1 MNVLHKVTLQS
12 LRQNRTRTIV
22 TIIGIILSTAMLCAV
37 TTFTSSFQQYLLDG
51 YIYSFGS
58 WYVGQKSLPYNQ
70 CQQLSQTEGVA
81 KTVYLQQLGYAET
94 NTSLSESTP
103 YLYVLGLSPQD
114 TDLLPLH
121 LSQGRLPTS
130 PDEIVLT
137 QSFLDNS
144 SHIYQVGD
152 TLTLGLGQR
161 MSDGLALG
169 EQNPYN
175 FEEGETLE
183 VRETRTYTV
192 VGICEFW
199 GLDTY
204 SNPAYTVFTAADPN
218 LSDDTLCNVY
228 LSLED
233 AHQVY
238 TFQQDHNLEETNSNV
253 LMYSGI
259 SRYGNFYAVIYR
271 LATIVL
277 VMIVAASVILIYNAF
292 AISVSERTRQ
302 FGLLSSLG
310 ATKKQMRKM
319 VRFEALVLSAIG
331 VPLGVLSGILGIGI
345 TLHFLGDL
353 FASLRSTSA
362 VSMELHVS
370 WLGVL
375 IAVVLGVVTVLLSA
389 WIPSRRATKVSA
401 MEAIRQSQ
409 DIHATKKLVR
419 PSLLT
424 RKLFGLPGVLGVKY
438 YKRSAKKYRTTV
450 FSLFLSVVLFVSA
463 SSFSSSLAQSVSGA
477 FGGDTYDLRLSFSPS
492 KLDVTPQQLQQQL
505 KNLSSVDDAALVV
518 EFSLAGAY
526 RPEDV
531 TQQMWNLSTPIQ
543 GTVYQSLTV
552 SFVDD
557 DTYQALC
564 QERKLDPASTSGI
577 AFDGITAFDE
587 QQEKFV
593 HLDQLSNPTSLTA
606 LTFDSIPNH
615 YWNGPL
621 EGEDE
626 TTQMQA
632 IDADTGESTFYPL
645 EQVSHTISLNVSSV
659 QADWPYFL
667 ANEGAVK
674 VLYPLSQLE
683 DFPLEASEEI
693 YYSYI
698 YMLASDHQQA
708 EEDIQTWLSAHK
720 MSARGLRNYAGS
732 QEADRNMITIINVF
746 SYGFIALIS
755 LVAMTNVFNTI
766 STNVMLRTRDFAMLQ
781 SVGMTRRE
789 MRRMLGFEC
798 ILYGTRALL
807 FGIPVSIF
815 ISYLIFDSINQ
826 GYPLPFQ
833 IPWIPLGIACLS
845 VFVVVFA
852 TMAYAARK
860 AGKKQLVE
868 ALKNENL

>member
-1 MNVLHKVTLQS
+1 MNVLHKLTLQA
-12 LRQNRTRTIV
+12 LKQNRTRTIV

-37 TTFTSSFQQYLLDG
+37 TTFATSFQQYLLDEE
-51 YIYSFGS
+51 IYTSGS
-58 WYVGQKSLPYNQ
+58 WHLGQKDTTYSTYQ
-70 CQQLSQTEGVA
+70 ELSQADGVA
-81 KTVYLQQLGYAET
+81 EAVYLQHLGYAQAEG
-94 NTSLSESTP
+94 SLNESKP
-103 YLYVLGLSPQD
+103 YFYVLGLSD
-114 TDLLPLH
+114 TGADLLPIH
-121 LSQGRLPTS
+121 LTQGRMPTS
-130 PDEIVLT
+130 PDEIVLP
-137 QSFLDNS
+137 QHFLENTS
-144 SHIYQVGD
+144 QTYQLGD
-152 TLTLGLGQR
+152 TLTLELGQR
-161 MSDGLALG
+161 MSEGFALD
-169 EQNPYN
+169 QNNPYSLDDA
-175 FEEGETLE
+175 ETLE
-183 VRETRTYTV
+183 NTHLRTFTV
-192 VGICEFW
+192 VGICQRW
-199 GLDTY
+199 GMENY
-204 SNPAYTVFTAADPN
+204 SSPGYTVFTAADPT
-218 LSDDTLCNVY
+218 LSEDTMCNVY

-233 AHQVY
+233 AHQAY
-238 TFQQDHNLEETNSNV
+238 TFQEEHNLGESNTSL

-259 SRYGNFYAVIYR
+259 SQYGTFYAVIYR
-271 LATIVL
+271 LAAIV
-277 VMIVAASVILIYNAF
+277 IVIIIAASVVLIYNAF

-310 ATKKQMRKM
+310 ATKKQLRRM

-345 TLHFLGDL
+345 TLHFLGNL
-353 FASLRSTSA
+353 FATLRSEST
-362 VSMELHVS
+362 VSMKLHVS
-370 WLGVL
+370 WVGVL
-375 IAVVLGVVTVLLSA
+375 VAVALGVVTVLLSA

-463 SSFSSSLAQSVSGA
+463 SSFSSSLTQSVSGA

-492 KLDVTPQQLQQQL
+492 ELNITPQELQQQL
-505 KNLSSVDDAALVV
+505 QNLSSVDDAALVV

-526 RPEDV
+526 RPEDL
-531 TQQMWNLSTPIQ
+531 TQEMWDLSTPIQ
-543 GTVYQSLTV
+543 GTVYQTLTM

-557 DTYQALC
+557 DTYRALC
-564 QERKLDPASTSGI
+564 EERNLDPATTSGL
-577 AFDGITAFDE
+577 AFVGVTAFDE

-593 HLDQLSNPTSLTA
+593 HVDQLGNPTSLTA

-615 YWNGPL
+615 YWSGPL
-621 EGEDE
+621 QGEDG

-645 EQVSHTISLNVSSV
+645 EQVAHSITLDVSSV
-659 QADWPYFL
+659 QQDWPYFL

-683 DFPLEASEEI
+683 NFPLTPSEGN
-693 YYSYI
+693 YFT

-708 EEDIQTWLSAHK
+708 ERDIQTWLSAHS
-720 MSARGLRNYAGS
+720 MSTRGLRNYAGP
-732 QEADRNMITIINVF
+732 QEADRNLITIINVF

-798 ILYGTRALL
+798 VLYGTRALIL
-807 FGIPVSIF
+807 GIPVSIF
-815 ISYLIFDSINQ
+815 ISYLIYDAIAQ

-845 VFVVVFA
+845 VFLVVFA

-860 AGKKQLVE
+860 IGKQQLVE

>member
-1 MNVLHKVTLQS
+1 MNVLHKVTLQA
-12 LRQNRTRTIV
+12 LKQNRTRTIV

-37 TTFTSSFQQYLLDG
+37 TTFATSFQQYLLNG

-58 WYVGQKSLPYNQ
+58 WHVGQKSLPYSQ

-81 KTVYLQQLGYAET
+81 ETVYLQQLGYAET

-204 SNPAYTVFTAADPN
+204 SNPAYTVFTSADSN

-271 LATIVL
+271 LAAIVIAL
-277 VMIVAASVILIYNAF
+277 IIAASVVLIYNAF

-310 ATKKQMRKM
+310 ATKKQLRKM

-353 FASLRSTSA
+353 FATLRSEST
-362 VSMELHVS
+362 VSMKLHVS
-370 WLGVL
+370 WVGVL
-375 IAVVLGVVTVLLSA
+375 VAVALGVVTVLLSA

-424 RKLFGLPGVLGVKY
+424 RKLFGLPGILGVKY

-450 FSLFLSVVLFVSA
+450 FSLFLSVALFVSA
-463 SSFSSSLAQSVSGA
+463 SSFSSSLTQSVSGA

-492 KLDVTPQQLQQQL
+492 ELNVTPQELQQQL
-505 KNLSSVDDAALVV
+505 QNLSSVDDAALVV

-526 RPEDV
+526 RLEDM
-531 TQQMWNLSTPIQ
+531 TQEMWDLSTPIQ
-543 GTVYQSLTV
+543 GTVYQTLTM

-557 DTYQALC
+557 DTYRALC
-564 QERKLDPASTSGI
+564 EERKLDPATTSGL
-577 AFDGITAFDE
+577 AFVGVTAFDE

-593 HLDQLSNPTSLTA
+593 HVDQLGDPTSLTA

-615 YWNGPL
+615 YWSGPL
-621 EGEDE
+621 QGEDG

-632 IDADTGESTFYPL
+632 IDVDTGESTFYPL
-645 EQVSHTISLNVSSV
+645 DQVAHSIALDVSSV
-659 QADWPYFL
+659 QQDWPYFL

-683 DFPLEASEEI
+683 DFPLTPSEGN
-693 YYSYI
+693 YFT

-708 EEDIQTWLSAHK
+708 EKDIQTWLSAHS

-732 QEADRNMITIINVF
+732 QEADRNLITIINVF
-746 SYGFIALIS
+746 SYGFITLIS

-798 ILYGTRALL
+798 ILYGTRALIL
-807 FGIPVSIF
+807 GIPVSIF

-833 IPWIPLGIACLS
+833 VPWLPLGIACLS

-860 AGKKQLVE
+860 AGKQQLVE